1 MVANY
6 EPEAQS
12 PRREIFFWCWYAG
25 SILMLICG
33 IVDRWGSKI
42 SYILL
47 CMYMGQLIKTG
58 QGILTLH
65 Y

>member
-1 MVANY
+1 
-6 EPEAQS
+6 
-12 PRREIFFWCWYAG
+12 
-25 SILMLICG
+25 MLICG